1 MWHQPLEQPAVQ
13 GAQTMPSRKIPKNHL
28 FVTGAYAS
36 SKSDVMIGFESL
48 LEKEYMLLLDFD
60 PTVEKY
66 VEQPVTLPVP
76 GKSRRYTPDLLV
88 TFRENSTGHRPPAQ
102 LIEIKT
108 TADLARKA
116 EDLAPKFAVA
126 EQYAADRGWIFL
138 KKTEL
143 DIRTQR
149 LANLKFLRRYRT
161 LSPPPEEV
169 AIVIERLAAL
179 GGSSQLQT
187 LLDLLGSTLE
197 KQAQWTP
204 VLWHLIVSGQVL
216 FDMNTESLPSNI
228 EIWLPEEHS

>member
-1 MWHQPLEQPAVQ
+1 
-13 GAQTMPSRKIPKNHL
+13 MPSRKIPKNHL

-149 LANLKFLRRYRT
+149 LANLKFLRRYRS

-169 AIVIERLAAL
+169 ANVIERLAAL

-197 KQAQWTP
+197 EQAQWTP

>member
-1 MWHQPLEQPAVQ
+1 
-13 GAQTMPSRKIPKNHL
+13 MPSRKIPKNHL

-204 VLWHLIVSGQVL
+204 VLWNLIVSGQVF

-228 EIWLPEEHS
+228 EIWLPEEHA

>member
-1 MWHQPLEQPAVQ
+1 
-13 GAQTMPSRKIPKNHL
+13 MPSRKIPKNHL

-149 LANLKFLRRYRT
+149 LANLKFLRRYRS

-169 AIVIERLAAL
+169 ANVIERLAAL
-179 GGSSQLQT
+179 GGAAQLQT

-197 KQAQWTP
+197 EQAQWTP
-204 VLWHLIVSGQVL
+204 VLWHLIVSGQIL

-228 EIWLPEEHS
+228 EIWLPKEHA

>member
-1 MWHQPLEQPAVQ
+1 
-13 GAQTMPSRKIPKNHL
+13 
-28 FVTGAYAS
+28 
-36 SKSDVMIGFESL
+36 
-48 LEKEYMLLLDFD
+48 
-60 PTVEKY
+60 
-66 VEQPVTLPVP
+66 
-76 GKSRRYTPDLLV
+76 V

-149 LANLKFLRRYRT
+149 LANLKFLRRYRN

-169 AIVIERLAAL
+169 ANVIERLAAL
-179 GGSSQLQT
+179 GGAAQLQT

-197 KQAQWTP
+197 EQAQWTP
-204 VLWHLIVSGQVL
+204 VLWHLIVSGQIL

-228 EIWLPEEHS
+228 EIWLPEEHA

>member
-1 MWHQPLEQPAVQ
+1 
-13 GAQTMPSRKIPKNHL
+13 MPSRKIPKNHL

-88 TFRENSTGHRPPAQ
+88 TFRKDSTGHRPPAQ
-102 LIEIKT
+102 LIEVKT
-108 TADLARKA
+108 TAELTRKA
-116 EDLAPKFAVA
+116 EDLEPKFAVA
-126 EQYAADRGWIFL
+126 EKYATDRGWIFL

-149 LANLKFLRRYRT
+149 LANLKFLRRYRN
-161 LSPPPEEV
+161 LSPAPEEEAGV
-169 AIVIERLAAL
+169 LARLQVL
-179 GGSSQLQT
+179 GGTAELQS
-187 LLDLLGSTLE
+187 LLDMLGATPE
-197 KQAQWTP
+197 EQAQWTP
-204 VLWHLIVSGQVL
+204 ILWNLVVRNRIMFNIDREPLS
-216 FDMNTESLPSNI
+216 SNV
-228 EIWLPEEHS
+228 EVWLPGN

>member
-1 MWHQPLEQPAVQ
+1 
-13 GAQTMPSRKIPKNHL
+13 MPSRKIPKNHL
-28 FVTGAYAS
+28 VVTGAYAS

-88 TFRENSTGHRPPAQ
+88 TFRENPTGHRPPAQ

-149 LANLKFLRRYRT
+149 LANLKFLRRYRN

-169 AIVIERLAAL
+169 ANVIERLAAL

-187 LLDLLGSTLE
+187 LLDLLGSTPE
-197 KQAQWTP
+197 EQAQWTP

-228 EIWLPEEHS
+228 EIWLSEERS